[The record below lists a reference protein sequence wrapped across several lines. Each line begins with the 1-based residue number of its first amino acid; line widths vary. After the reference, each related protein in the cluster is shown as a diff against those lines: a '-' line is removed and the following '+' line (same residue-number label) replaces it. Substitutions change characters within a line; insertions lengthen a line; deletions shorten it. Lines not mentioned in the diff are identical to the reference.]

1 MEAWGWERGNEAGV
15 RTAVLHERLCEI
27 FIFLSNPF
35 YLSFFS
41 QFENR
46 VSLVNIF
53 SLNILYA
60 TIKVVSVGTEHEV
73 ESMRTRIR
81 QWEHGDVIIRMGAWG
96 RDHTDGSMGMGAW
109 GWEHGDGMDFFLL
122 F

>member
-1 MEAWGWERGNEAGV
+1 MWGWDCGEGAMGMGEGGWERGDGSVGMGAWGWERGNEAGV

-81 QWEHGDVIIRMGAWG
+81 G
-96 RDHTDGSMGMGAW
+96 
-109 GWEHGDGMDFFLL
+109 
-122 F
+122 

>member
-1 MEAWGWERGNEAGV
+1 MGAWGWERGDGSVGMEAWGWERGNEAGV

-35 YLSFFS
+35 YLSSFS
-41 QFENR
+41 QFEKC

-60 TIKVVSVGTEHEV
+60 TIKVVSVGMEHEV
-73 ESMRTRIR
+73 ESMRTRI
-81 QWEHGDVIIRMGAWG
+81 W
-96 RDHTDGSMGMGAW
+96 
-109 GWEHGDGMDFFLL
+109 
-122 F
+122 